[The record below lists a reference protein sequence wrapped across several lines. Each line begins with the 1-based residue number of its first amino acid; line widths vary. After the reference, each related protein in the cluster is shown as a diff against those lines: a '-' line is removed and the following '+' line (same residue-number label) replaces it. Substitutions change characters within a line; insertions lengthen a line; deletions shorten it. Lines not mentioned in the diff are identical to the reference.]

1 MSGIKQDVFMPTIEV
16 YDVNQANVTQVDV
29 DEKVFEKKIDESIY
43 YEVVKMQMANARSG
57 TACTKGRSDVRG
69 GGKKPW
75 RQKGTGRARAG
86 TSSSPIWKGG
96 GIVFGPKPRDY
107 SMNVPKKIKKQA
119 LCGAISQKKT
129 EGNLTILDKIE
140 LQDIKTSKF
149 VEILNKLDLKSVL
162 IIDEGNRNLVLSAR
176 NIPGV
181 KILSPEG
188 LNLYDILYY
197 ENLVITQPCLEK
209 IQRRLLA

>member
-1 MSGIKQDVFMPTIEV
+1 MPTIEV
-16 YDVNQANVTQVDV
+16 HDVNRASITQVEVNEDI
-29 DEKVFEKKIDESIY
+29 FEKKVNESIY
-43 YEVVKMQMANARSG
+43 YEVIKMQMANARKG

-69 GGKKPW
+69 GGAKPW

-86 TSSSPIWKGG
+86 TSRSPIWKGG

-119 LCGAISQKKT
+119 LCGAISQKRAD
-129 EGNLTILDKIE
+129 GNLTILDKIE
-140 LQDIKTSKF
+140 LNEIKTAKIA
-149 VEILNKLDLKSVL
+149 EILSKLDLKSVL
-162 IIDEGNRNLVLSAR
+162 IIEEGNKNLVLSAK

-197 ENLVITQPCLEK
+197 KDLVITQPCLEK

>member
-1 MSGIKQDVFMPTIEV
+1 MPTIEV
-16 YDVNQANVTQVDV
+16 HDVNRASITQVEINED
-29 DEKVFEKKIDESIY
+29 VFEKKVNESIY
-43 YEVVKMQMANARSG
+43 YEVIKMQMANARKG

-69 GGKKPW
+69 GGAKPW

-86 TSSSPIWKGG
+86 TSRSPIWKGG

-119 LCGAISQKKT
+119 LCGAISQKRAD
-129 EGNLTILDKIE
+129 GNLTILDKIE
-140 LQDIKTSKF
+140 LNEIKTAKIA
-149 VEILNKLDLKSVL
+149 EILNKLDLKSVL
-162 IIDEGNRNLVLSAR
+162 IIEEGNKNLVLSAK

-197 ENLVITQPCLEK
+197 KDLVITQPCLEK

>member
-1 MSGIKQDVFMPTIEV
+1 MPTIEV
-16 YDVNQANVTQVDV
+16 HDVNRASITQVEVNED
-29 DEKVFEKKIDESIY
+29 VFEKKVNESIY
-43 YEVVKMQMANARSG
+43 YEVIKMQMANARKG

-69 GGKKPW
+69 GGAKPW

-86 TSSSPIWKGG
+86 TSRSPIWKGG

-119 LCGAISQKKT
+119 LCGAISQKRAD
-129 EGNLTILDKIE
+129 GNLTILDKIE
-140 LQDIKTSKF
+140 LNEIKTAKIA
-149 VEILNKLDLKSVL
+149 EILNKLDLKSVL
-162 IIDEGNRNLVLSAR
+162 IIEEGNKNLVLSAK

-197 ENLVITQPCLEK
+197 KDLVIIQPCLEK

>member
-107 SMNVPKKIKKQA
+107 SMNVPKKIKNR
-119 LCGAISQKKT
+119 LCA
-129 EGNLTILDKIE
+129 EP
-140 LQDIKTSKF
+140 
-149 VEILNKLDLKSVL
+149 
-162 IIDEGNRNLVLSAR
+162 SAR
-176 NIPGV
+176 RKLRVTLPFWI
-181 KILSPEG
+181 K
-188 LNLYDILYY
+188 LNCRTLRP
-197 ENLVITQPCLEK
+197 QS
-209 IQRRLLA
+209 LLRY

>member
-1 MSGIKQDVFMPTIEV
+1 MPTIEV
-16 YDVNQANVTQVDV
+16 HDVNRASITQVEVNED
-29 DEKVFEKKIDESIY
+29 VFEKKVNESIY
-43 YEVVKMQMANARSG
+43 YEVIKMQMANARKG
-57 TACTKGRSDVRG
+57 TVCTKGRSDVRG
-69 GGKKPW
+69 GGAKPW

-86 TSSSPIWKGG
+86 TSRSPIWRGG
-96 GIVFGPKPRDY
+96 GIVFGPKPRVY

-119 LCGAISQKKT
+119 LCGAISQKRAD
-129 EGNLTILDKIE
+129 GNLTILDKIE
-140 LQDIKTSKF
+140 LNEIKTAKIA
-149 VEILNKLDLKSVL
+149 EILNKLDLKSVL
-162 IIDEGNRNLVLSAR
+162 IIEEGNKNLVLSAK

-197 ENLVITQPCLEK
+197 KDLVITQPCLEK

>member
-1 MSGIKQDVFMPTIEV
+1 MPTIEV
-16 YDVNQANVTQVDV
+16 HDVNRASITQVEVNED
-29 DEKVFEKKIDESIY
+29 VFEKKVNESIY
-43 YEVVKMQMANARSG
+43 YEVIKMQMANARKG

-69 GGKKPW
+69 GGAKPW

-86 TSSSPIWKGG
+86 TSRSPIWKGG

-119 LCGAISQKKT
+119 LCGAISQKRAD
-129 EGNLTILDKIE
+129 GNLTILDKIE
-140 LQDIKTSKF
+140 LNEIKTARIA
-149 VEILNKLDLKSVL
+149 EILNKLDLKSVL
-162 IIDEGNRNLVLSAR
+162 IIEEGNKNLVLSAK

-197 ENLVITQPCLEK
+197 KDLVITQPCLEK

>member
-1 MSGIKQDVFMPTIEV
+1 MPTIEV
-16 YDVNQANVTQVDV
+16 HDVNRASITQVEVNED
-29 DEKVFEKKIDESIY
+29 VFEKKVNESIY
-43 YEVVKMQMANARSG
+43 YEVIKMQMANARKG

-69 GGKKPW
+69 GGAKPW

-86 TSSSPIWKGG
+86 TSRSPIWKGG

-119 LCGAISQKKT
+119 LCGAISQKRAD
-129 EGNLTILDKIE
+129 GNLTILDKIE
-140 LQDIKTSKF
+140 LNEIKTAKIA
-149 VEILNKLDLKSVL
+149 EILNKLDLKSVL
-162 IIDEGNRNLVLSAR
+162 IIEEGNKNLALSAK

-197 ENLVITQPCLEK
+197 KDLVITQPCLEK
-209 IQRRLLA
+209 IQRRLLS

>member
-1 MSGIKQDVFMPTIEV
+1 MPTIEV
-16 YDVNQANVTQVDV
+16 HDVNRASITQVEVNED
-29 DEKVFEKKIDESIY
+29 VFEKKVNESIY
-43 YEVVKMQMANARSG
+43 YEVIKMQMANARKG

-69 GGKKPW
+69 GGAKPW

-86 TSSSPIWKGG
+86 TSRSPIWKGG
-96 GIVFGPKPRDY
+96 GIVFGPKPRDF

-119 LCGAISQKKT
+119 LCGAISQKRAD
-129 EGNLTILDKIE
+129 GNLTILDKIE
-140 LQDIKTSKF
+140 LNEIKTAKIA
-149 VEILNKLDLKSVL
+149 EILNKLDLKSVL
-162 IIDEGNRNLVLSAR
+162 IIDEGNKNLVLSAK

-197 ENLVITQPCLEK
+197 KDLVITQPCLEK

>member
-1 MSGIKQDVFMPTIEV
+1 MPTIEV
-16 YDVNQANVTQVDV
+16 HDVNRASITQVEVNED
-29 DEKVFEKKIDESIY
+29 VFEKKVNESIY
-43 YEVVKMQMANARSG
+43 YEVIKMQMANARKG

-69 GGKKPW
+69 GGAKPW

-86 TSSSPIWKGG
+86 TSRSPIWKGG
-96 GIVFGPKPRDY
+96 GIVFGPKPRDF

-119 LCGAISQKKT
+119 LCGAISQKRAD
-129 EGNLTILDKIE
+129 GNLTILDKIE
-140 LQDIKTSKF
+140 LNEIKTAKIA
-149 VEILNKLDLKSVL
+149 EILNKLDLKSVL
-162 IIDEGNRNLVLSAR
+162 IIEEGNKNLVLSAK

-197 ENLVITQPCLEK
+197 KDLVITQPCLEK

>member
-1 MSGIKQDVFMPTIEV
+1 MPTIEV
-16 YDVNQANVTQVDV
+16 HDVNRASITQVEVNED
-29 DEKVFEKKIDESIY
+29 VFEKKVNESIY
-43 YEVVKMQMANARSG
+43 YEVIKMQMANARKG

-69 GGKKPW
+69 GGAKPW

-86 TSSSPIWKGG
+86 TSRSPIWKGG

-119 LCGAISQKKT
+119 LCGAISQKRAD
-129 EGNLTILDKIE
+129 GNLTILDKIE
-140 LQDIKTSKF
+140 LNEIKTAKIA
-149 VEILNKLDLKSVL
+149 EILNKLDLKSVL
-162 IIDEGNRNLVLSAR
+162 IIEEGNKNLVLSAK
-176 NIPGV
+176 NISGV

-197 ENLVITQPCLEK
+197 KDLVITQPCLEK

>member
-1 MSGIKQDVFMPTIEV
+1 MPTIEV
-16 YDVNQANVTQVDV
+16 HDVNRASITQVEVNEDI
-29 DEKVFEKKIDESIY
+29 FEKKVNESIY
-43 YEVVKMQMANARSG
+43 YEVIKMQMANARKG

-69 GGKKPW
+69 GGAKPW

-86 TSSSPIWKGG
+86 TSRSPIWKGG

-107 SMNVPKKIKKQA
+107 SMNMPKKIKKQA
-119 LCGAISQKKT
+119 LCGAISQKRAD
-129 EGNLTILDKIE
+129 GNLTILDKIE
-140 LQDIKTSKF
+140 LNEIKTAKIA
-149 VEILNKLDLKSVL
+149 EILNKLDLKSVL
-162 IIDEGNRNLVLSAR
+162 IIEEGNKNLVLSAK

-197 ENLVITQPCLEK
+197 KDLVITQPCLEK

>member
-1 MSGIKQDVFMPTIEV
+1 MPTIEV
-16 YDVNQANVTQVDV
+16 HDVNRASITQVEVNED
-29 DEKVFEKKIDESIY
+29 VFEKKVNESIY
-43 YEVVKMQMANARSG
+43 YEVIKMQMANARMG

-69 GGKKPW
+69 GGAKPW

-86 TSSSPIWKGG
+86 TSRSPIWKGG

-119 LCGAISQKKT
+119 LCGAISQKRAD
-129 EGNLTILDKIE
+129 GNLTILDKIE
-140 LQDIKTSKF
+140 LNEIKTAKIA
-149 VEILNKLDLKSVL
+149 EILNKLDLKSVL
-162 IIDEGNRNLVLSAR
+162 IIEEGNKNLVLSAK
-176 NIPGV
+176 NISGV

-197 ENLVITQPCLEK
+197 KDLVITQPCLEK

>member
-1 MSGIKQDVFMPTIEV
+1 MPTIEV
-16 YDVNQANVTQVDV
+16 QDVNRASITQVEVNED
-29 DEKVFEKKIDESIY
+29 VFEKKVNESIY
-43 YEVVKMQMANARSG
+43 YEVIKMQMANARKG

-69 GGKKPW
+69 GGAKPW

-86 TSSSPIWKGG
+86 TSRSPIWKGG

-119 LCGAISQKKT
+119 LCGAISQKRAD
-129 EGNLTILDKIE
+129 GNLTILDKIE
-140 LQDIKTSKF
+140 LNEIKTAKIA
-149 VEILNKLDLKSVL
+149 EILNKLDLKSVL
-162 IIDEGNRNLVLSAR
+162 IIEEGNKNLVLSAK

-197 ENLVITQPCLEK
+197 KDLVITQPCLEK

>member
-1 MSGIKQDVFMPTIEV
+1 MPTIEV
-16 YDVNQANVTQVDV
+16 HDVNRASITQVEVNED
-29 DEKVFEKKIDESIY
+29 VFEKKVNESIY
-43 YEVVKMQMANARSG
+43 YEVIKMQMANARKG

-69 GGKKPW
+69 GGAKPW

-86 TSSSPIWKGG
+86 TSRSPIWKGG

-107 SMNVPKKIKKQA
+107 SMNMPKKIKKQA
-119 LCGAISQKKT
+119 LCGAISQKRAD
-129 EGNLTILDKIE
+129 GNLTILDKIE
-140 LQDIKTSKF
+140 LNEIKTAKIA
-149 VEILNKLDLKSVL
+149 EILNKLDLKSVL
-162 IIDEGNRNLVLSAR
+162 IIEEGNKNLVLSAK

-197 ENLVITQPCLEK
+197 KDLVITQPCLEK

>member
-1 MSGIKQDVFMPTIEV
+1 MPTIEV
-16 YDVNQANVTQVDV
+16 HDVNRASITQVEVNED
-29 DEKVFEKKIDESIY
+29 VFEKKVNESIY
-43 YEVVKMQMANARSG
+43 YEVIKMQMANARKG

-69 GGKKPW
+69 GGAKPW

-86 TSSSPIWKGG
+86 TSRSPIWKGG

-107 SMNVPKKIKKQA
+107 SMNVPKKIKKLA
-119 LCGAISQKKT
+119 LCGAISQKRAD
-129 EGNLTILDKIE
+129 GNLTILDKIE
-140 LQDIKTSKF
+140 LNEIKTAKIA
-149 VEILNKLDLKSVL
+149 EILNKLDLKSVL
-162 IIDEGNRNLVLSAR
+162 IIEEGNKNLVLSAK

-197 ENLVITQPCLEK
+197 KDLVITQPCLEK

>member
-1 MSGIKQDVFMPTIEV
+1 MPTIEV
-16 YDVNQANVTQVDV
+16 HDVNRASITQVEVNEDI
-29 DEKVFEKKIDESIY
+29 FEKKVNESIY
-43 YEVVKMQMANARSG
+43 YEVIKMQMANARKG

-69 GGKKPW
+69 GGAKPW

-86 TSSSPIWKGG
+86 TSRSPIWKGG

-119 LCGAISQKKT
+119 LCGAISQKRAD
-129 EGNLTILDKIE
+129 GNLTILDKIE
-140 LQDIKTSKF
+140 LNEIKTAKIA
-149 VEILNKLDLKSVL
+149 EILNKLDLKSVL
-162 IIDEGNRNLVLSAR
+162 IIEEGNKNLVLSAK

-197 ENLVITQPCLEK
+197 KDLVITQPCLEK

>member
-1 MSGIKQDVFMPTIEV
+1 MPTIEV
-16 YDVNQANVTQVDV
+16 HDVNRASITQVEVNED
-29 DEKVFEKKIDESIY
+29 VFEKKVNESIY
-43 YEVVKMQMANARSG
+43 YEVIKMQMANARKG

-69 GGKKPW
+69 GGAKPW

-86 TSSSPIWKGG
+86 TSRSPIWKGG

-119 LCGAISQKKT
+119 LCGAISQKRAD
-129 EGNLTILDKIE
+129 GNLTILDKIE
-140 LQDIKTSKF
+140 LNEIKTAKIA
-149 VEILNKLDLKSVL
+149 EILNKLDLKSVL
-162 IIDEGNRNLVLSAR
+162 IIEEGNKNLVLSAK

-181 KILSPEG
+181 KVLSPEG

-197 ENLVITQPCLEK
+197 KDLVITQPCLEK

>member
-1 MSGIKQDVFMPTIEV
+1 MPTIEV
-16 YDVNQANVTQVDV
+16 HDINRANITQVEV
-29 DEKVFEKKIDESIY
+29 DEAVFEKKVNESIY
-43 YEVVKMQMANARSG
+43 YEVIKVQMANARKG

-86 TSSSPIWKGG
+86 TSRSPIWKGG

-119 LCGAISQKKT
+119 LCGAISQKRAD
-129 EGNLTILDKIE
+129 GNLTILDKIE
-140 LQDIKTSKF
+140 LNEIKTSNIA
-149 VEILNKLDLKSVL
+149 EILNKLDLKSVL
-162 IIDEGNRNLVLSAR
+162 IIEEGNKNLVLSAK

-197 ENLVITQPCLEK
+197 KDLVITQPCLEK

>member
-1 MSGIKQDVFMPTIEV
+1 MPTIEV
-16 YDVNQANVTQVDV
+16 HDVNRASITQVELNED
-29 DEKVFEKKIDESIY
+29 VFEKKVNESIY
-43 YEVVKMQMANARSG
+43 YEVIKMQMANARKG

-69 GGKKPW
+69 GGAKPW

-86 TSSSPIWKGG
+86 TSRSPIWKGG

-119 LCGAISQKKT
+119 LCGAISQKRAD
-129 EGNLTILDKIE
+129 GNLTILDKIE
-140 LQDIKTSKF
+140 LNEIKTAKIS
-149 VEILNKLDLKSVL
+149 EILNKLDLKSVL
-162 IIDEGNRNLVLSAR
+162 IIEEGNKNLVLSAK

-197 ENLVITQPCLEK
+197 KDLVITQPCLEK

>member
-1 MSGIKQDVFMPTIEV
+1 MPTIEV
-16 YDVNQANVTQVDV
+16 HDVNRASITQVEVNEDI
-29 DEKVFEKKIDESIY
+29 FEKKVNESIY
-43 YEVVKMQMANARSG
+43 YEVIKMQMANARKG

-69 GGKKPW
+69 GGAKPW

-86 TSSSPIWKGG
+86 TSRSPIWKGG

-119 LCGAISQKKT
+119 LCGAISQKRAD
-129 EGNLTILDKIE
+129 GNLTILDKIE
-140 LQDIKTSKF
+140 LNEIKTAKIA
-149 VEILNKLDLKSVL
+149 EILNKLDLKSVL
-162 IIDEGNRNLVLSAR
+162 IIEEGNKNLVLSAK

-197 ENLVITQPCLEK
+197 KDLVITQPCLGK

>member
-1 MSGIKQDVFMPTIEV
+1 MPTIEV
-16 YDVNQANVTQVDV
+16 HDVNRASITQVEVNED
-29 DEKVFEKKIDESIY
+29 VFEKKVNESIY
-43 YEVVKMQMANARSG
+43 YEVIKMQMANARKG

-69 GGKKPW
+69 GGAKPW

-86 TSSSPIWKGG
+86 TSRSPIWKGG

-119 LCGAISQKKT
+119 LCGAISQKRAD
-129 EGNLTILDKIE
+129 GNLTILDKIE
-140 LQDIKTSKF
+140 LNEIKTAKIA
-149 VEILNKLDLKSVL
+149 EILNKLDLKSVL
-162 IIDEGNRNLVLSAR
+162 IIEEGNKNLVLSAK

-197 ENLVITQPCLEK
+197 KDLVITQPCLEK

>member
-1 MSGIKQDVFMPTIEV
+1 MPTIEV
-16 YDVNQANVTQVDV
+16 HDVNRASITQVEVNED
-29 DEKVFEKKIDESIY
+29 VFEKKVNESIY
-43 YEVVKMQMANARSG
+43 YEVIKMQMANARKG

-69 GGKKPW
+69 GGAKPW

-86 TSSSPIWKGG
+86 TSRSPIWKGG

-119 LCGAISQKKT
+119 LCGAISQKRAD
-129 EGNLTILDKIE
+129 GNLTILDKIE
-140 LQDIKTSKF
+140 LNEIKTAKIA
-149 VEILNKLDLKSVL
+149 EILNKLDLKSVL
-162 IIDEGNRNLVLSAR
+162 IIEEGNKNLFLSAK

-197 ENLVITQPCLEK
+197 KDLVITQPCLEK

>member
-1 MSGIKQDVFMPTIEV
+1 MPTIEV
-16 YDVNQANVTQVDV
+16 HDVNRASITQVELNED
-29 DEKVFEKKIDESIY
+29 VFEKKVNESIY
-43 YEVVKMQMANARSG
+43 YEVIKMQMANARKG

-69 GGKKPW
+69 GGAKPW

-86 TSSSPIWKGG
+86 TSRSPIWKGG

-107 SMNVPKKIKKQA
+107 SMNMPKKIKKQA
-119 LCGAISQKKT
+119 LCGAISQKRAD
-129 EGNLTILDKIE
+129 GNLTILDKIE
-140 LQDIKTSKF
+140 LNEIKTAKIA
-149 VEILNKLDLKSVL
+149 EILNKLDLKSVL
-162 IIDEGNRNLVLSAR
+162 IIEEGNKNLVLSAK

-197 ENLVITQPCLEK
+197 KDLVITQPCLEK

>member
-1 MSGIKQDVFMPTIEV
+1 MPTIEV
-16 YDVNQANVTQVDV
+16 HDVNRASITQVEVNED
-29 DEKVFEKKIDESIY
+29 VFEKKVNESIY
-43 YEVVKMQMANARSG
+43 YEVIKMQMANARKG

-69 GGKKPW
+69 GGAKPW

-86 TSSSPIWKGG
+86 TSRSPIWKGG

-119 LCGAISQKKT
+119 LCGAISQKRAD
-129 EGNLTILDKIE
+129 GNLTILDKIE
-140 LQDIKTSKF
+140 LNEIKTAKIA
-149 VEILNKLDLKSVL
+149 EILNKLDLKSVL
-162 IIDEGNRNLVLSAR
+162 IVEEGNKNLVLSAK

-197 ENLVITQPCLEK
+197 KDLVITQPCLEK

>member
-1 MSGIKQDVFMPTIEV
+1 MLKIEV
-16 YDVNQANVTQVDV
+16 HDLNRASITQVEVKED
-29 DEKVFEKKIDESIY
+29 VFEKKVNESIY
-43 YEVVKMQMANARSG
+43 YEVIKMQLANARKG
-57 TACTKGRSDVRG
+57 TACTKGRSDVSG

-75 RQKGTGRARAG
+75 RQKGTGRARSG
-86 TSSSPIWKGG
+86 TSRSPIWKGG

-107 SMNVPKKIKKQA
+107 SMSVPKKIKKQA
-119 LCGAISQKKT
+119 LCGAISQKRAD
-129 EGNLTILDKIE
+129 GNLTILNKIE
-140 LQDIKTSKF
+140 LNEIKTAKIA
-149 VEILNKLDLKSVL
+149 EILNKLDLKSVL
-162 IIDEGNRNLVLSAR
+162 IIDEGNKNLVLSAK

-197 ENLVITQPCLEK
+197 KDLVITQPCLEK

>member
-1 MSGIKQDVFMPTIEV
+1 MPTIEV
-16 YDVNQANVTQVDV
+16 HDVNRASITQVEINED
-29 DEKVFEKKIDESIY
+29 VFEKKVNESIY
-43 YEVVKMQMANARSG
+43 YEVIKMQMANARKG

-69 GGKKPW
+69 GGAKPW

-86 TSSSPIWKGG
+86 TSRSPIWKGG

-119 LCGAISQKKT
+119 LCGAISQKRAD
-129 EGNLTILDKIE
+129 GNLTILDKIE
-140 LQDIKTSKF
+140 LNEIKTAKIA
-149 VEILNKLDLKSVL
+149 EILNKLDLKSVL
-162 IIDEGNRNLVLSAR
+162 IIEEGNKNLILSAK

-197 ENLVITQPCLEK
+197 KDLVITQPCLEK

>member
-1 MSGIKQDVFMPTIEV
+1 MPTIEV
-16 YDVNQANVTQVDV
+16 HDVNRASITQVEVNEDI
-29 DEKVFEKKIDESIY
+29 FEKKVNESIY
-43 YEVVKMQMANARSG
+43 YEVIKMQMANARKG

-69 GGKKPW
+69 GGAKPW

-86 TSSSPIWKGG
+86 TSRSPIWKGG

-119 LCGAISQKKT
+119 LCGAISQKRAD
-129 EGNLTILDKIE
+129 GNLTILDKIE
-140 LQDIKTSKF
+140 LNEIKTAKIA
-149 VEILNKLDLKSVL
+149 EILNKLDLKSVL
-162 IIDEGNRNLVLSAR
+162 IIEEGNKNLVLSAK

-197 ENLVITQPCLEK
+197 KDLVITQPCLEK
-209 IQRRLLA
+209 IQRRHLVSKTFKR

>member
-1 MSGIKQDVFMPTIEV
+1 MPTIEV
-16 YDVNQANVTQVDV
+16 HDVNRASITQVEVNEDI
-29 DEKVFEKKIDESIY
+29 FEKKVNGSIY
-43 YEVVKMQMANARSG
+43 YEVIKMQMANARKG

-69 GGKKPW
+69 GGAKPW

-86 TSSSPIWKGG
+86 TSRSPIWKGG

-119 LCGAISQKKT
+119 LCGAISQKRAD
-129 EGNLTILDKIE
+129 GNLTILDKIE
-140 LQDIKTSKF
+140 LNEIKTAKIA
-149 VEILNKLDLKSVL
+149 EILNKLDLKSVL
-162 IIDEGNRNLVLSAR
+162 IIEEGNKNLVLSAK

-197 ENLVITQPCLEK
+197 KDLVITQPCLEK

>member
-1 MSGIKQDVFMPTIEV
+1 MPTIEV
-16 YDVNQANVTQVDV
+16 HDVNRANITQVEVNED
-29 DEKVFEKKIDESIY
+29 VFEKKVNESIY
-43 YEVVKMQMANARSG
+43 YEVIKMQMANARMG

-69 GGKKPW
+69 GGAKPW

-86 TSSSPIWKGG
+86 TSRSPIWKGG

-107 SMNVPKKIKKQA
+107 SMNMPKKIKKQA
-119 LCGAISQKKT
+119 LCGAISQKRAD
-129 EGNLTILDKIE
+129 GNLTILDKIE
-140 LQDIKTSKF
+140 LNEIKTAKIA
-149 VEILNKLDLKSVL
+149 EILNKLDLKSVL
-162 IIDEGNRNLVLSAR
+162 IIEEGNKNLVLSAK

-197 ENLVITQPCLEK
+197 KDLVITQPCLEK

>member
-1 MSGIKQDVFMPTIEV
+1 MPTIEV
-16 YDVNQANVTQVDV
+16 HDVNRASITQVEINED
-29 DEKVFEKKIDESIY
+29 VFEKKVNESIY
-43 YEVVKMQMANARSG
+43 YEVIKMQMANARKG

-69 GGKKPW
+69 GGAKPW

-86 TSSSPIWKGG
+86 TSRSPIWKGG

-119 LCGAISQKKT
+119 LCGAISQKRAD
-129 EGNLTILDKIE
+129 GNLTILDKIE
-140 LQDIKTSKF
+140 INEIKTSKIA
-149 VEILNKLDLKSVL
+149 EILNKLDLKSVL
-162 IIDEGNRNLVLSAR
+162 IIEEGNKNLILSAK

-197 ENLVITQPCLEK
+197 KDLVITQPCLEK

>member
-1 MSGIKQDVFMPTIEV
+1 MPTIEV
-16 YDVNQANVTQVDV
+16 HDVNRASITQVEVNED
-29 DEKVFEKKIDESIY
+29 VFEKKVNESIY
-43 YEVVKMQMANARSG
+43 YEVIKMQMANARMG

-69 GGKKPW
+69 GGAKPW

-86 TSSSPIWKGG
+86 TSRSPIWKGG

-119 LCGAISQKKT
+119 LCGAISQKRAD
-129 EGNLTILDKIE
+129 GNLTILDKIE
-140 LQDIKTSKF
+140 LTEIKTAKIA
-149 VEILNKLDLKSVL
+149 EILNKLDLKSVL
-162 IIDEGNRNLVLSAR
+162 IIDEGNKNLVLSAK

-197 ENLVITQPCLEK
+197 KDLVITQPCLEK

>member
-1 MSGIKQDVFMPTIEV
+1 MPTIEV
-16 YDVNQANVTQVDV
+16 HDVNRASITQLEVNED
-29 DEKVFEKKIDESIY
+29 VFEKKVNESIY
-43 YEVVKMQMANARSG
+43 YEVIKMQMANARKG

-69 GGKKPW
+69 GGAKPW

-86 TSSSPIWKGG
+86 TSRSPIWKGG

-119 LCGAISQKKT
+119 LCGAISQKRAD
-129 EGNLTILDKIE
+129 GNLTILDKIE
-140 LQDIKTSKF
+140 LNEIKTAKIA
-149 VEILNKLDLKSVL
+149 EILNKLDLKSVL
-162 IIDEGNRNLVLSAR
+162 IIEEGNKNLVLSAK

-197 ENLVITQPCLEK
+197 KDLVITQPCLEK